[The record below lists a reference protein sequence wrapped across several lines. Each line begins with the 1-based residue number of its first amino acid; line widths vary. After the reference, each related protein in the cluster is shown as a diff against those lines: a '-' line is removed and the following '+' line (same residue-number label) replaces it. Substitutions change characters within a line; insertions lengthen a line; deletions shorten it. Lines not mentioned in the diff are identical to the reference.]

1 MALFDLVRG
10 AIHPDGAFG
19 MLVQDGL
26 PFALTLER
34 TYGEQLE
41 PQALKIPPGLY
52 VCRRRAYN
60 RGGYDSYEITGVD
73 GHTLLL
79 FHKGNLEH
87 DSDGCVLLGRRLGL
101 LGGSPA
107 ILESSQ
113 AFADFMRRTAG
124 RDAWQLRIRDPAP

>member
-1 MALFDLVRG
+1 MALFDLVRV
-10 AIHPDGAFG
+10 ARAPDGAFG
-19 MLVQDGL
+19 MLVQDSL

-34 TYGEQLE
+34 TYGQELE

-87 DSDGCVLLGRRLGL
+87 DADGCVLLGRRLGFL
-101 LGGSPA
+101 RGQPA
-107 ILESSQ
+107 ILESST
-113 AFADFMRRTAG
+113 AFADFMRRTGG
-124 RDAWQLRIRDPAP
+124 RAEWQLRVLEVEA